1 MNEKIK
7 ISNKELT
14 AFCLDYISKH
24 SYFKVRTLVKI
35 CMKDQN
41 RIDNAKLRTQASRSL
56 AVRLTRIL
64 KRAVKLDIIEKD
76 SRNLLYKVMKKTF
89 TFKVI

>member
-24 SYFKVRTLVKI
+24 SYFKVNILVKI
-35 CMKDQN
+35 CMNNQD
-41 RIDNAKLRTQASRSL
+41 RIENGKLRTQATRSL
-56 AVRLTRIL
+56 STRLTRIL
-64 KRAVKLDIIEKD
+64 KRAVELNIIEKD
-76 SRNLLYKVMKKTF
+76 SINRLYKVIKKTF
-89 TFKVI
+89 SFKVI